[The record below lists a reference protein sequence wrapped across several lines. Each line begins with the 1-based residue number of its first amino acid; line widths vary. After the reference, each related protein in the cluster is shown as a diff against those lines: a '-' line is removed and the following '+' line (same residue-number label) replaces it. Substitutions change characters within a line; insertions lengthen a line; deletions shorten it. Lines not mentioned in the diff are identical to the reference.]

1 MLKFNNLDLSRAIQK
16 SSCNR
21 KNGGNAACKFSIY
34 PHMLGFGVVEILL
47 SQIPNFHKLTW
58 LSTIAAIM
66 SFGYTSIGIALS
78 IVKIVH
84 GTYT

>member
-1 MLKFNNLDLSRAIQK
+1 
-16 SSCNR
+16 
-21 KNGGNAACKFSIY
+21 
-34 PHMLGFGVVEILL
+34 MLGFGVVEIML

-66 SFGYTSIGIALS
+66 SFGYTAIGIALS
-78 IVKIVH
+78 IYKIGN